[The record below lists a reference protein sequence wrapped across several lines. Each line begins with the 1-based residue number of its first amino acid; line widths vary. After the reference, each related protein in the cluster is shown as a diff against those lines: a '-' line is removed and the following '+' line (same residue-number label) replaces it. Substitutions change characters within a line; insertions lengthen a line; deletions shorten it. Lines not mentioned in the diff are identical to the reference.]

1 MGKVYTTSENL
12 TSIANAIRAKSGNNS
27 SLVYPTGFI
36 NEIENISGDI
46 WDGYGANPV
55 LLYSHDYNIAIEDT
69 SIASITPSTTNQ
81 VIYTIPTL
89 TINDISPTTYDFYF
103 HVTGYI
109 NFLYKQELTT
119 PYLSQYNYYISVG
132 RNALSSNSSGSRDFE
147 QSQWRYKSATGNLP
161 AYSQTQGITL
171 WIPNLLTF
179 SNTAATLPEINI
191 RLGLSTNTYF
201 TDTILSQLDLQ
212 NTKMIISVKMKQY
225 KAQSTRYNQTDWNTF
240 TSNIPT
246 N

>member
-1 MGKVYTTSENL
+1 MGKVYTTSEDL

-36 NEIENISGDI
+36 SEIENISGDI

-55 LLYSHDYNIAIEDT
+55 VLYSHDYTIAMKDT
-69 SIASITPSTTNQ
+69 SIESITPSTTNQ
-81 VIYTIPTL
+81 IIYTIPTV
-89 TINDISPTTYDFYF
+89 TINDISPTTHDFCF

-109 NFLYKQELTT
+109 NFLYKQELAA
-119 PYLSQYNYYISVG
+119 PYLCQYSYYTTVG
-132 RNALSSNSSGSRDFE
+132 KSALISGSGTRDYE
-147 QSQWRYKSATGNLP
+147 QPHWYYKTATGRSV
-161 AYSQTQGITL
+161 AYSSAQGITI

-179 SNTAATLPEINI
+179 SKTSITLPEINI

-201 TDTILSQLDLQ
+201 TDTILSQLDLS
-212 NTKMIISVKMKQY
+212 NTKMIMSVKMTQY
-225 KAQSTRYNQTDWNTF
+225 QAQSTRYNQVDWNTF
-240 TSNIPT
+240 LKNIPT